1 MVHDLKIWFKYE
13 WSKYIPIILLFLYA
27 AVAVNVVVEKNGMTA
42 NIADYLV
49 MMFKGLKPYERKD
62 TVKNI
67 IGFHLPVYYLLFNV
81 YISWIISYFPFRDM
95 GNYGKLLMIKQ
106 GNKQKWW
113 LNKCIWSIC
122 AVFSSYLTG
131 YIVFFLAGL
140 FKKSVSLEINVETL
154 KLITDKIIDETNVWE
169 LSEKKLI
176 VLCVILPVLMSVA
189 ISIFQM
195 VLSLVMKPLYG
206 QMLVIGLLVISAYY
220 CNGFLPG
227 NYLMLLRNS
236 IITKN
241 GGVNFYYGI
250 VISIMMI
257 LSGIGLGLKIIKKKD
272 II

>member
-27 AVAVNVVVEKNGMTA
+27 AVSTNAIVEKNGMTA

-49 MMFKGLKPYERKD
+49 MMFKGLKPYETKD

-67 IGFHLPVYYLLFNV
+67 IGFRLPVYYLLLNV
-81 YISWIISYFPFRDM
+81 YISWVISYFPFRDM
-95 GNYGKLLMIKQ
+95 GNYGKILMIKQ
-106 GNKQKWW
+106 GKKQKWW
-113 LNKCIWSIC
+113 FNKCIWSIW

-131 YIVFFLAGL
+131 YMVFFIIGL
-140 FKKSVSLEINVETL
+140 FEKNVSLDINAETL
-154 KLITDKIIDETNVWE
+154 KLITDKIIDETNVCG

-176 VLCVILPVLMSVA
+176 VLCVILPVLMSVG
-189 ISIFQM
+189 ISIIQM

-206 QMLVIGLLVISAYY
+206 QMLVIGMYVISAYY

-227 NYLMLLRNS
+227 NYQMLLRNS
-236 IITKN
+236 IIIKN
-241 GGVNFYYGI
+241 SGVNLYYGI

-257 LSGIGLGLKIIKKKD
+257 LLGIGLGLKIIKKKD